1 MTREDLT
8 GKQFSN
14 WIVIEYAGD
23 RKWLCECQC
32 ELHTRRSVSASTL
45 KSGKSTSCGLCNK
58 VEYNLTD
65 MQFGELKVIK
75 YTGKDNKWLCECS
88 CGALVE
94 KTSKH
99 LKNGVCKTCGN
110 QHNANLKKQQLQ
122 KMIPKYSA
130 KKPKYKPAGDWTV
143 LGQASRYGYYIC
155 QCICGYK
162 REMSDSSIYN
172 ARKNNYQCKHKIPVG
187 TIINNLEVIGLD
199 SSQPA
204 GKQYKCICKK
214 CGKIVYYVS
223 YSLLN
228 KLVNSCGC
236 QKAEPTYTKE
246 QILQVINKYMME
258 HNGSKPQPLILKDIL
273 GLGET
278 ATYENIKRYGLEDLL
293 DRHSSV
299 GEKEVANI
307 FKGQNVI
314 RHDRKILGGKELD
327 IYLPNLSIAIEY
339 NGSFWHLNERKDK
352 KYHQDKTIAC
362 AKQGIHLIHIFDYEW
377 VNTIKKVKLTNY
389 LKGLLL
395 QNKIYHARN
404 LHIQVISNSVAKD
417 FQDKYHLQGSTDSE
431 YNIALTDNNE
441 ILSIMSFRSPRFDHS
456 YEWEIT
462 RYCNKDGIGI
472 VGGAERLFKH
482 FITENKPTSILTYI
496 DITKFTGNVYTRL
509 GFKPT
514 KDYLTIPN
522 YVWVNKEFDVLPRYK
537 TQKRKLLAKGLGKE
551 EQTENEIMKTLG
563 YYKVYDSGNLKLEW
577 LKEKGDTSYVQ

>member
-1 MTREDLT
+1 
-8 GKQFSN
+8 
-14 WIVIEYAGD
+14 
-23 RKWLCECQC
+23 
-32 ELHTRRSVSASTL
+32 
-45 KSGKSTSCGLCNK
+45 
-58 VEYNLTD
+58 
-65 MQFGELKVIK
+65 
-75 YTGKDNKWLCECS
+75 
-88 CGALVE
+88 
-94 KTSKH
+94 
-99 LKNGVCKTCGN
+99 
-110 QHNANLKKQQLQ
+110 
-122 KMIPKYSA
+122 MIPKYSA

-172 ARKNNYQCKHKIPVG
+172 ARKNNYQCKHTKIIG
-187 TIINNLEVIGLD
+187 RKFGDLEVLD
-199 SSQPA
+199 RVTQ
-204 GKQYKCICKK
+204 KECKCLCHR
-214 CGKIVYYVS
+214 CGNITTALLGN
-223 YSLLN
+223 LLN
-228 KLVNSCGC
+228 GTATTCGC
-236 QKAEPTYTKE
+236 SKAPTYTREEIIAIISDYTAK
-246 QILQVINKYMME
+246 
-258 HNGSKPQPLILKDIL
+258 HGFKPQPLILKDLL

-307 FKGQNVI
+307 FEGQNVI

-327 IYLPNLSIAIEY
+327 IYLPDLSIAVEY
-339 NGSFWHLNERKDK
+339 NGSFWHSSERKDK

-441 ILSIMSFRSPRFDHS
+441 ILSVMSFRSPRFDHS

-522 YVWVNKEFDVLPRYK
+522 YVWVNKEFDVLSRYK

-551 EQTENEIMKTLG
+551 EQTENEIMETLG